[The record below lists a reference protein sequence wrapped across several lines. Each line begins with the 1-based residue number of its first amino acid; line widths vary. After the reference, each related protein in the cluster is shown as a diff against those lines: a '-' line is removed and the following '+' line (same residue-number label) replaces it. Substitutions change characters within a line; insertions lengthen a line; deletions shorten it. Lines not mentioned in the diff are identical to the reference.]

1 MHYLYV
7 WSLIPERK
15 VNTGVT
21 TMRNAYLKVLAKSS
35 RTLTIYGKANAAC
48 ILRTFGKAKSADK
61 MLQSAV
67 EYSIT
72 RPDMGRYYV
81 TDKAYYSWRDYR
93 IPTHLAAMQ
102 AIRQSSRTDRNE
114 LLNDMKLWL
123 LRQKQVQMWDNP
135 MNTIAA
141 VDFLKDEVAGDEE
154 EVKASF
160 AIDGKAVDV
169 KADETRFLSH
179 WLGYV
184 KAVVPEGGTLT
195 VARSNDADAEMSAS
209 DTDVT
214 STSDADATS
223 TSSKGVAFGAVYAQY
238 LENIESVGQQ
248 SAGQLTISRKLYK
261 DDKEIDPATTTLHVG
276 DKVTMRIIITSDRDI
291 DFLQVRS
298 GHAACLEPTTQ
309 LSGYQWMNG
318 RGGYVSMHDAST
330 DIFFDR
336 FMRGTTT
343 YDISFHVTRTG
354 RYLSDIATVQCAYS
368 PEFSAHSPALQ
379 IMVK

>member
-1 MHYLYV
+1 
-7 WSLIPERK
+7 
-15 VNTGVT
+15 
-21 TMRNAYLKVLAKSS
+21 
-35 RTLTIYGKANAAC
+35 
-48 ILRTFGKAKSADK
+48 
-61 MLQSAV
+61 
-67 EYSIT
+67 
-72 RPDMGRYYV
+72 
-81 TDKAYYSWRDYR
+81 
-93 IPTHLAAMQ
+93 
-102 AIRQSSRTDRNE
+102 
-114 LLNDMKLWL
+114 MKLWL

-154 EVKASF
+154 GVKATF

-179 WLGYV
+179 RLGYV

-209 DTDVT
+209 DADAT
-214 STSDADATS
+214 STNDADATS
-223 TSSKGVAFGAVYAQY
+223 TSDTDATSASSKGVAFGAVYAQY

-261 DDKEIDPATTTLHVG
+261 DNKEIDPATTTLHVG

-309 LSGYQWMNG
+309 LSSYQWMNG

-368 PEFSAHSPALQ
+368 PEFSAHSAALQ
-379 IMVK
+379 ITVK